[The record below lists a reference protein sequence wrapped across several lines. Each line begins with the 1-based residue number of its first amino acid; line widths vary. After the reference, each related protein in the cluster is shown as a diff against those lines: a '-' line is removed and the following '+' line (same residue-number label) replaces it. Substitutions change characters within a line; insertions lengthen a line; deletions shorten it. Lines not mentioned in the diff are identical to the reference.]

1 MYLNVFYQKTTV
13 ALKVIERKK
22 LRYTWFDTVREKKD
36 PKLPKH
42 LYFPFHRCQ
51 LFHSSPCAERKE
63 PSVYSQVNLPHNS
76 VAGTNCSSRKHW
88 TKAIEESRIFVVRDR
103 IRTSLLTRLY
113 GRCFTLPAF
122 HLETLERNAILLG
135 ELFFQDQRR
144 GNSRINERLRKKLKH
159 LFSCFFVQHF
169 YTETREVTFYFLIA
183 KENGITNIIVKN
195 YTFFK
200 KKKKIRNIFPR
211 KNKLN
216 LTNNSDSQRVLKYVP
231 HTQSRILKLYS
242 DSKL

>member
-1 MYLNVFYQKTTV
+1 M
-13 ALKVIERKK
+13 
-22 LRYTWFDTVREKKD
+22 
-36 PKLPKH
+36 
-42 LYFPFHRCQ
+42 
-51 LFHSSPCAERKE
+51 
-63 PSVYSQVNLPHNS
+63 
-76 VAGTNCSSRKHW
+76 
-88 TKAIEESRIFVVRDR
+88 RDR

-195 YTFFK
+195 YTFFQK
-200 KKKKIRNIFPR
+200 KKR
-211 KNKLN
+211 KNK
-216 LTNNSDSQRVLKYVP
+216 KYFSS
-231 HTQSRILKLYS
+231 TKQTKFN
-242 DSKL
+242 